1 MSIKRWGDLIVF
13 SALAWAGFTLADR
26 EAGKRGRRLVRK
38 APGRVRMAPAPAG
51 DHPGRTA
58 ETLLEIS
65 RGGWLQIGKRV
76 LGQIVEDRVLAEAAA
91 VTFYTLLALFP
102 AIAALISLYGLVADP
117 ATIEKHLSMVSGVVP
132 DGGMQIITAQIHS
145 LAAAGHK
152 ALGFGAIAGL
162 FVSLWSAS
170 AGVRALFDA
179 LNAVYEEKEQR
190 GFFRRVLV
198 SLAFTLGGLLFVVLA
213 VGAIVA
219 IPVVL
224 DYAGLKS
231 STDLLLSV
239 ARWPILL
246 AAVTFMLA
254 MIYRFGPS
262 RARAKW
268 RWVSWG
274 SGVAAVVWVLAS
286 AGFSWYAANFGT
298 FNRTYGSLGA
308 AVGFMTWIWISTI
321 ILLIGAELNA
331 EMERQTEADPTA
343 GPATP
348 AGTSG
353 AQKMAECAE

>member
-1 MSIKRWGDLIVF
+1 MYVKRWGDLIVF
-13 SALAWAGFTLADR
+13 SALAWAGFALAER
-26 EAGKRGRRLVRK
+26 AEGEGRRRLVRK
-38 APGRVRMAPAPAG
+38 VPAP
-51 DHPGRTA
+51 DDQHPGRTA
-58 ETLLEIS
+58 ETPLEIP
-65 RGGWLQIGKRV
+65 RRGWLQIGKRV
-76 LGQIVEDRVLAEAAA
+76 FGQVGEDRVLAEAAA

-117 ATIEKHLSMVSGVVP
+117 GTIEKHLSMVSGVVP
-132 DGGMQIITAQIHS
+132 GGGMQIIAEQVHS

-152 ALGFGAIAGL
+152 ALGFGAIAGI

-179 LNAVYEEKEQR
+179 LNAVYEEKEHR
-190 GFFRRVLV
+190 SFLRRVLI

-231 STDLLLSV
+231 STDLLLSL

-262 RARAKW
+262 RARAQW

-274 SGVAAVVWVLAS
+274 SGFAAVVWVLAS
-286 AGFSWYAANFGT
+286 AGFSWYAAKFGT

-308 AVGFMTWIWISTI
+308 AIGFMTWIWISTI
-321 ILLIGAELNA
+321 ILLVGAELNA
-331 EMERQTEADPTA
+331 EMEHQTEADTTTGVSKPI
-343 GPATP
+343 
-348 AGTSG
+348 G
-353 AQKMAECAE
+353 ARGARKADEVAA